1 MLRIEWRDFIGGVL
15 LLAFGLY
22 FVATALGMSVGTASR
37 MGPGYFPLLAGGILL
52 VLAMVIIGQALVRAG
67 PLPRPEWRPFFSVC
81 AAIVVFAIAMDYLG
95 LLPAIFAGVIAASI
109 ADPRSRP
116 LQTLLLAAGL
126 CAGAWLVFIYAL
138 RLPMQA
144 QKVFL

>member
-15 LLAFGLY
+15 LLSFGLF
-22 FVATALGMSVGTASR
+22 FVIVAAGMDVGTAAS

-52 VLAMVIIGQALVRAG
+52 ILAVIMVGQALVRAG
-67 PLPRPEWRPFFSVC
+67 PVPRPEWRPFFSVSVG
-81 AAIVVFAIAMDYLG
+81 IVIFAIAMDYLG
-95 LLPAIFAGVIAASI
+95 LLPAIFAGVIASAI

-116 LQTLLLAAGL
+116 LPTLLLAVGL